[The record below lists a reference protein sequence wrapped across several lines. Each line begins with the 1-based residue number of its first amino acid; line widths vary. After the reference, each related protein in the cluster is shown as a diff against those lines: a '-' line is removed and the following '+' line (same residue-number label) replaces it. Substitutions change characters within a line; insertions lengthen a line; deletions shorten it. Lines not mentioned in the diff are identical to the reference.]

1 MATLTQENLSAI
13 GAVAGEAM
21 ASAAKD
27 WDTCSSAANEAL
39 GNVNMKDTSEL
50 AAYRTPPKAVCD
62 VLFAAMICLGY
73 PDSELTWAKAKK
85 MLGRTSSLIEQ
96 MLTLL
101 RCPNGKS
108 LSYDPKTIDQTMI
121 KRLKPYMKLEA
132 LDPEVAGAV
141 SKAVKTVAMWVQA
154 VNYYGS

>member
-50 AAYRTPPKAVCD
+50 AAYNKPSQEVQD
-62 VLFAAMICLGY
+62 VL
-73 PDSELTWAKAKK
+73 
-85 MLGRTSSLIEQ
+85 
-96 MLTLL
+96 
-101 RCPNGKS
+101 
-108 LSYDPKTIDQTMI
+108 
-121 KRLKPYMKLEA
+121 EA
-132 LDPEVAGAV
+132 R
-141 SKAVKTVAMWVQA
+141 
-154 VNYYGS
+154 

>member
-1 MATLTQENLSAI
+1 MPMLTEENLSAM
-13 GAVAGEAM
+13 GAAAGEAM
-21 ASAAKD
+21 ANAAKD
-27 WDTCSSAANEAL
+27 WDSCSSAANEAL

-62 VLFAAMICLGY
+62 VLFAAMICLGS

-96 MLTLL
+96 MLTL
-101 RCPNGKS
+101 
-108 LSYDPKTIDQTMI
+108 DPKTINGAMI

-141 SKAVKTVAMWVQA
+141 SKAVKSVAMWVQA